1 MGLSKIKKF
10 SNECLEDIT
19 YPNKLTS
26 WHVEGRLK
34 NKSNQKFKFDIGGM
48 INMPNN
54 ELGKK
59 GSTISKADKMVFEK
73 LDQWIIID
81 LEELHLYLKEKKLK
95 KVYLH
100 DLLDNLEWNIILPKL
115 SFTI

>member
-1 MGLSKIKKF
+1 
-10 SNECLEDIT
+10 
-19 YPNKLTS
+19 
-26 WHVEGRLK
+26 
-34 NKSNQKFKFDIGGM
+34 
-48 INMPNN
+48 
-54 ELGKK
+54 
-59 GSTISKADKMVFEK
+59 MVIEK

-81 LEELHLYLKEKKLK
+81 LEELHLYLKEKKLQ